1 MNGFNLKRGIGTIV
15 VSIVK
20 VLVSPGGNSTFG
32 TASLQER
39 IASGRSI
46 SRILSRMEKIH
57 PWAIIYLDDTS
68 PCRSGSLPGTIR
80 RRAASCRPKTNS
92 SLLGLA
98 PDGGYL
104 AAHITMCAGGLLH
117 HLFTITWLQRRQAVC
132 FCGPCPAG

>member
-46 SRILSRMEKIH
+46 SRITQSAGGNPTTGHNPLFTDWNIK
-57 PWAIIYLDDTS
+57 PV
-68 PCRSGSLPGTIR
+68 
-80 RRAASCRPKTNS
+80 S
-92 SLLGLA
+92 SLKVLSGLFIFIDSIT
-98 PDGGYL
+98 PLIQSRKLLL
-104 AAHITMCAGGLLH
+104 ARE
-117 HLFTITWLQRRQAVC
+117 F
-132 FCGPCPAG
+132 